1 MAAKQT
7 PARCVRWQSS
17 MAERLDILE
26 LRDRI
31 DVFADRA
38 HAGRVLG
45 DLMRPLPVPDPL
57 LLAIPAGG
65 VPVAAA
71 MARALAWPLDVAV
84 VSKITLPW
92 NTESGY
98 GAVAF
103 DGSVLLNDALVQECR
118 LSPAQVED
126 GIAATRRK
134 VERRMR
140 RLRAG
145 LAPLALADRQ
155 VVLVDD
161 GLASGFTMRAAVA
174 ACRSAGAGLVLV
186 AVPTG
191 HARAVEHLSETVDV
205 LACANVRGDT
215 PFAVADAYE
224 RWTDVPE
231 VQAELELESL
241 GVLSPTGLKPAGG
254 GP

>member
-1 MAAKQT
+1 MIDSRLACLMAQ
-7 PARCVRWQSS
+7 
-17 MAERLDILE
+17 RLNVPE
-26 LRDRI
+26 LTDRVE
-31 DVFADRA
+31 VFADRA
-38 HAGRVLG
+38 HGGRVLAE
-45 DLMRPLPVPDPL
+45 LIRPVAIQEPL

-71 MARALAWPLDVAV
+71 MAHALGWPLDVAV
-84 VSKITLPW
+84 VSKVTLPW

-103 DGSVLLNDALVQECR
+103 DGSVLLNDALAQECS
-118 LSPAQVED
+118 LSPVQIAE

-134 VERRMR
+134 VERRVK

-145 LAPLALADRQ
+145 LSPLALAGKH

-161 GLASGFTMRAAVA
+161 GLATGFTMRAAIA
-174 ACRSAGAGLVLV
+174 ACRSAGAGGVAV

-191 HARAVEHLSETVDV
+191 HERAVEWLSDAVDL
-205 LACANVRGDT
+205 LACANIRSAV

-231 VQAELELESL
+231 AQAELELERL
-241 GVLSPTGLKPAGG
+241 GLLRRREE
-254 GP
+254 

>member
-1 MAAKQT
+1 MATAMET
-7 PARCVRWQSS
+7 PGKRVESP
-17 MAERLDILE
+17 E

-38 HAGRVLG
+38 HAGRALAS
-45 DLMRPLPVPDPL
+45 LMRPLPIEDPL

-65 VPVAAA
+65 VPVATA
-71 MARALAWPLDVAV
+71 MARELNWPLDLAV

-103 DGSVLLNDALVQECR
+103 DGSVLINDALVQECA

-134 VERRMR
+134 VERRVQ

-145 LAPLALADRQ
+145 RDRLELAGKT

-174 ACRSAGAGLVLV
+174 ACRNAGAGRVIV

-191 HARAVEHLSETVDV
+191 HARAVADLSEAADLVV
-205 LACANVRGDT
+205 CANIRGGS

-224 RWTDVPE
+224 RWSDVPE
-231 VQAELELESL
+231 ALAELELERL
-241 GVLSPTGLKPAGG
+241 GASSRG
-254 GP
+254 